1 MSSWL
6 LNCVKNESKISQDQ
20 KIERNKFSSNH
31 ILDKEVDIW
40 TMFSENELIDNLQ
53 DEVKNII
60 QQNKELKVFLSC
72 Y

>member
-6 LNCVKNESKISQDQ
+6 LNCVKNESQISQAQ
-20 KIERNKFSSNH
+20 KIERHKISSNH

-40 TMFSENELIDNLQ
+40 TMFSANELVDNLQ
-53 DEVKNII
+53 DEVKTII